1 MGRKTGSNISTGK
14 RYSSWDECGKIRQQN
29 YKPLLVI
36 RVPPCMCM
44 EEDEHVDKVVRKVEM
59 SPSIIRFRLDMCID
73 MTATNPCPGTFKQQP
88 LVVNLGVLPALHD
101 SFSLFSIMASA
112 IGHLIS
118 YSRNLMRRIT
128 VVMNSR
134 RNHQLKNTAGVG
146 SRLRRARGT
155 HIIFF
160 LFLFNLR
167 YPTLLPHFN
176 EARGMHIISTPSPAR
191 RELLRRRWTE
201 LWDNSR
207 MNSESAT
214 RNYNP
219 PHDSHY
225 LEMW

>member
-29 YKPLLVI
+29 YKPLLVS

-128 VVMNSR
+128 VDMNSR

-146 SRLRRARGT
+146 SRLRRVERGART
-155 HIIFF
+155 SYFF

-167 YPTLLPHFN
+167 YPTLLGEWH
-176 EARGMHIISTPSPAR
+176 AHHIDP
-191 RELLRRRWTE
+191 L
-201 LWDNSR
+201 SR
-207 MNSESAT
+207 A
-214 RNYNP
+214 P
-219 PHDSHY
+219 
-225 LEMW
+225 